1 MAGTTNRWARRA
13 VVAALLAFTG
23 AALVAAPVHVTV
35 QDAAFVLATDTLYG
49 GGSNRLG
56 VGFDAAR
63 HAAWSFDLDAGQAAT
78 FRFGTVTL
86 DEEGGPNA
94 TITTDELG
102 PLGVQALFTFGTPL
116 AGRQVQ
122 LGSTVTAMP
131 GVLGDPEVDYAIH
144 WNDAV
149 VLDFGIGGRLGL
161 TLGDV
166 AFTANHTAQDQYAT
180 LTLLQAPTTGPGTDP
195 NGNPVDEPNLLP
207 LAGLGLGA
215 VALVRR
221 WRREAG

>member
-1 MAGTTNRWARRA
+1 MAGTINRWARRA

-35 QDAAFVLATDTLYG
+35 QDVGFVLAADNSYG
-49 GGSNRLG
+49 GGNARLG
-56 VGFDAAR
+56 VGFNETRDAP
-63 HAAWSFDLDAGQAAT
+63 WIFDLSDGQALT

-86 DEEGGPNA
+86 DEEGGDHA
-94 TITTDELG
+94 TLTPTEARQ
-102 PLGVQALFTFGTPL
+102 LGVQALFSFGTPQDGQQL
-116 AGRQVQ
+116 QV
-122 LGSTVTAMP
+122 GSTVTVMP
-131 GVLGDPEVDYAIH
+131 GLLGDPGVGYAIH

-149 VLDFGIGGRLGL
+149 LDFGLGGRLGL
-161 TLGDV
+161 ALGDV

-180 LTLLQAPTTGPGTDP
+180 LTLLQAPATGPGTDP
-195 NGNPVDEPNLLP
+195 NGTPVDEPNLLP

-215 VALVRR
+215 MALVRR